1 MLAQVLLASVAIANV
16 ATASLQIVPGA
27 TWTAAGTNQHIQA
40 HGGGIIEVDG
50 TYYWAGE
57 NHLNGSAFQSINCYS
72 STNLVEWTFEGEL
85 LSLQSSGDLG
95 PDRVVERPKIIY
107 NDDTS
112 KYVMWMHID
121 DSSYGEAK
129 TGVATSS
136 SVCGQYDYLGSFQP
150 LGHQSRDI
158 GLYKDDNG
166 TAYLLSEDRPNGL
179 RIDRL
184 TDDYLNV
191 TYTTHLFPEHYEAP
205 AIYKQDGVYFMFGSQ
220 LTGWSA
226 NDNKYTTSTDL
237 NGTWSDWSDF
247 ATAGTDTYDSQTT
260 FVMQVGKS
268 VMYMGDRW
276 VSSNL
281 MASTYIWLPLTLSG
295 TNATLIDSSNW
306 IPSTD
311 GTWSSGGDETD
322 PEAEASTNVL
332 SNGAKVISCSGCSG
346 DESVGWIGGSD
357 NGTLEMRNISS
368 DASATTTI
376 QVRYE
381 NGDSTQRY
389 ATVTVNGKSQILA
402 FLPSDNGNTPATS
415 VLNAQ
420 LESGDDNIITFSA
433 YEEEYGPDIDRLLVP
448 EE

>member
-1 MLAQVLLASVAIANV
+1 MWAVPLASLALAST
-16 ATASLQIVPGA
+16 AAASLQIVPGA
-27 TWTAAGTNQHIQA
+27 TWTAGGTNQHIQA
-40 HGGGIIEVDG
+40 HGAGLIEVDS
-50 TYYWAGE
+50 TYYWVGE
-57 NHLNGSAFQSINCYS
+57 NHFNGSAFQSINCYS
-72 STNLVEWTFEGEL
+72 STDLVEWTFVGEL
-85 LSLQSSGDLG
+85 LSLESSGDLG

-112 KYVMWMHID
+112 TYVMWMHID
-121 DSSYGEAK
+121 DSSYAEAK

-136 SVCGQYDYLGSFQP
+136 SVCGEYDYLGSFQP
-150 LGHQSRDI
+150 LGQQSRDI
-158 GLYKDDNG
+158 GLFKDDNG

-226 NDNKYTTSTDL
+226 NDNKYTTSTNL
-237 NGTWSDWSDF
+237 NGTWSSWADF
-247 ATAGTDTYDSQTT
+247 AVSGTDTYDSQTSYVIKIGDT
-260 FVMQVGKS
+260 

-276 VSSNL
+276 ISTNL
-281 MASTYIWLPLTLSG
+281 MASTYIWLPLTIEG
-295 TNATLIDSSNW
+295 TNASLNDPTSWILPASGPWTAGGTETTNEAESSSN
-306 IPSTD
+306 T
-311 GTWSSGGDETD
+311 
-322 PEAEASTNVL
+322 L
-332 SNGAKVISCSGCSG
+332 SNGATVISCSGCSG
-346 DESVGWIGGSD
+346 SESVGWIGGPD
-357 NGTLEMRNISS
+357 NGTLEIRNVTS
-368 DASATTTI
+368 DASTTTTI
-376 QVRYE
+376 QIRFE

-389 ATVTVNGKSQILA
+389 ASVAVNGVSQVVA

-420 LESGDDNIITFSA
+420 LESGDGNVVVFSA
-433 YEEEYGPDIDRLLVP
+433 YEEGYGPDIDRLLVP